1 MKKFTAIILAALFV
15 MPLFAG
21 CAAHKKYG
29 SKLVITAAA
38 FPEYDWIRVL
48 TAGNDNIELNLLL
61 DTGVDLHS
69 YQPTAPDI
77 VKIADSDVFVYVG
90 GESESWTD
98 KLVKSSQ
105 NKDLICISPLSEL
118 GEMAKLAEEAE
129 GMQHNEEGEEE
140 KEEEEEEYDEHIWLS
155 LKNAAYLC
163 SQTAKKLCE
172 IDPQNKDLYE
182 NNLSAYKEKLG
193 KLDKEYEE
201 AVASAKTK
209 TLIFADRFPFRY
221 LVDDYGLSYYAAFS
235 GCSAES
241 EASFETIVFLA
252 NKIDELGL
260 ETVVKI
266 ETSDGKLAET
276 VKNSTKSKNQKTVTL
291 NSLQSVTLEM
301 ANGGTTYISVM
312 EKNLEALKE
321 ALG

>member
-1 MKKFTAIILAALFV
+1 MKKIIILLFAALFV
-15 MPLFAG
+15 LILLAG
-21 CAAHKKYG
+21 CAAPKKDG

-61 DTGVDLHS
+61 DKGVDLHS
-69 YQPTAPDI
+69 YRPTAPDI
-77 VKIADSDVFVYVG
+77 VTIADSDVFVYVG
-90 GESESWTD
+90 GESEGWADT
-98 KLVKSSQ
+98 LVKSSQ
-105 NKDLICISPLSEL
+105 NKELVCIPLLSAL
-118 GEMAKLAEEAE
+118 GEKAKLEEEAE

-140 KEEEEEEYDEHIWLS
+140 EEEEEEYDEHIWLS

-163 SQTAKKLCE
+163 DHIVKKLCE

-182 NNLSAYKEKLG
+182 SNLKTYKEKLSELDG
-193 KLDKEYEE
+193 KYEA
-201 AVASAKTK
+201 AVSIAKKK
-209 TLIFADRFPFRY
+209 TLLFADRFPFRY

-241 EASFETIVFLA
+241 EASFETIIFLA
-252 NKIDELGL
+252 SKVDELGL
-260 ETVVKI
+260 DTIIKI